1 MYIYV
6 TSYKFIKLI
15 CYAFIGNKNQ
25 KHQLLS
31 IDVDIIN
38 NNVKKMK
45 KELKLQQVY
54 IKTLEDE
61 AIRLERMNERLRTR
75 LEGINYILSFIRSIK
90 TYILYII

>member
-15 CYAFIGNKNQ
+15 CYVFIGNKNQ

-75 LEGINYILSFIRSIK
+75 LEGINF
-90 TYILYII
+90 ILYII